1 MTNAAQEEFDELMRD
16 KGREERHPEDR
27 HNDSDLS
34 EPESEGA
41 DKDRYEIVDTD
52 DELELPA
59 DMRSNYYMPSHI
71 RSEANTGPKGVIADA
86 QAFEQAKKQARRF
99 TWKKSAAPQQQQ
111 QYNVTAYQGEP
122 GSSDEENDGGF
133 MKQWRESR
141 LRELQNAGQRI
152 RSRTTSPSRRV
163 YGSLL
168 AVDGEAYLDAIEK
181 TPSDTVVVVFIYNDL
196 VRILPIISPAPG
208 PPLTCSCCSLT
219 SPTWSRSACVK
230 WPSATTRCVSSSY
243 TMTTPRWKRKAYPPF
258 SPTRA
263 VTSSPAS
270 CPSSTSYPTTRN
282 SALSPSRRH
291 SEGQSHQS
299 AL

>member
-41 DKDRYEIVDTD
+41 EKDRYEIVDTD

-99 TWKKSAAPQQQQ
+99 TWKKSAASQQQQQQ
-111 QYNVTAYQGEP
+111 QYNVTTYQGEP

-196 VRILPIISPAPG
+196 SDISNMVEECMRQVAQRNDTVRFVKLHNDDAEMEEEGVPAVLAYKGGDKFAGLVPLLNELPDDSELSAVALETAFRRHRIL
-208 PPLTCSCCSLT
+208 
-219 SPTWSRSACVK
+219 
-230 WPSATTRCVSSSY
+230 
-243 TMTTPRWKRKAYPPF
+243 
-258 SPTRA
+258 
-263 VTSSPAS
+263 
-270 CPSSTSYPTTRN
+270 
-282 SALSPSRRH
+282 
-291 SEGQSHQS
+291 
-299 AL
+299 